1 MKIKKLKAVYSINI
15 SKSLY
20 EEIRID
26 EKWDEDGRASH
37 WDWLEE
43 GFIWSELFAQSNED
57 PFDKWAWNFPMFSKN
72 GSGTPESFFENH
84 FAKKEIRR
92 RVLFGLYPDPDSL
105 LSQEEYYKSD
115 PRISWLYYKRSFDA
129 VFPVLCEFGKT
140 QLVMELE
147 GCLDNGKRLKFSY
160 KTIDGGKLEIE
171 GKKTAD
177 IGFNDEKYR
186 GQDKA
191 TEPDI
196 IRNGNKGRKALTIYG
211 MHSLEDLLKAL
222 EMAAGSPG
230 VSS

>member
-15 SKSLY
+15 SKNLY

-37 WDWLEE
+37 SDWLEE

-57 PFDKWAWNFPMFSKN
+57 PFDKCAWNFPMSSEN

-92 RVLFGLYPDPDSL
+92 RVLIGLYPDPDSK

-147 GCLDNGKRLKFSY
+147 GCLDNGKPIRFSY
-160 KTIDGGKLEIE
+160 KTKDGGELEIE
-171 GKKTAD
+171 GKKIAD
-177 IGFNDEKYR
+177 IDFYDEKYR
-186 GQDKA
+186 GEDKA
-191 TEPDI
+191 GELDI
-196 IRNGNKGRKALTIYG
+196 IRNGNKGRAALTVYG

-222 EMAAGSPG
+222 EMAAEG
-230 VSS
+230 